1 MLTKNIKFNNFLIN
15 FPSLRSHKWKYSINY
30 VQDAKIPS
38 YFSGP
43 KGKKGKCCQGY
54 PIRHYGVQL
63 GVGIASGEGQLIGLA
78 ANRRRS

>member
-1 MLTKNIKFNNFLIN
+1 M
-15 FPSLRSHKWKYSINY
+15 
-30 VQDAKIPS
+30 QDAKIPS

>member
-1 MLTKNIKFNNFLIN
+1 MEIFHKIMCRMLKYLLIFL
-15 FPSLRSHKWKYSINY
+15 
-30 VQDAKIPS
+30 
-38 YFSGP
+38 GP

>member
-1 MLTKNIKFNNFLIN
+1 M
-15 FPSLRSHKWKYSINY
+15 KYTVISY
-30 VQDAKIPS
+30 TKIPS
-38 YFSGP
+38 SSFSGP

>member
-1 MLTKNIKFNNFLIN
+1 M
-15 FPSLRSHKWKYSINY
+15 
-30 VQDAKIPS
+30 QDAKIPS

-78 ANRRRS
+78 ANRRRSKWGRAAGQIAEGGSRNREGY

>member
-1 MLTKNIKFNNFLIN
+1 MGLKIKLVKTTGPSFLTSF
-15 FPSLRSHKWKYSINY
+15 RSHCGSVSPCITMC
-30 VQDAKIPS
+30 DLILT
-38 YFSGP
+38 GP